1 MRIEPPMSDPKAS
14 VAKPAA
20 SAAPDPA
27 DDPPGEY
34 SRFHG
39 LWVVPQ
45 ARVEAPRK
53 R

>member
-1 MRIEPPMSDPKAS
+1 MSDPMAN

-20 SAAPDPA
+20 SAAADPA
-27 DDPPGEY
+27 EDPPGEY
-34 SRFHG
+34 RRFHG
-39 LWVVPQ
+39 LQVVPQ

>member
-1 MRIEPPMSDPKAS
+1 MRIEPPISEPKAS
-14 VAKPAA
+14 VEKPAA

-27 DDPPGEY
+27 DDAPGEY
-34 SRFHG
+34 SRFQG